1 MSTVRQKIATH
12 LKTTPDQIQIVAND
26 KMVSYSFV
34 DILLFIMLYKNIHLF
49 HILFLS
55 HSIAYTVYEVRF

>member
-34 DILLFIMLYKNIHLF
+34 DILLFIMLYKNIH
-49 HILFLS
+49 ILFLS